1 MVQESLCDAQ
11 YMNCCFYLDSA
22 ELNYIQEQELHNH
35 SRNNYLLLLQV
46 SLLGSCYIHSL
57 HLLGNLLISCLM

>member
-35 SRNNYLLLLQV
+35 SQNNYLLLLQV
-46 SLLGSCYIHSL
+46 SLTHK
-57 HLLGNLLISCLM
+57 ISNFQVWKIL